1 MRSTE
6 RWVGVRT
13 WPASAKWR
21 LSRNVVSAGGLS
33 VCAHIASPTAHDLFQ
48 RAITESGPC
57 TAPLPTLAT
66 AEGDGSAVAARL
78 GCGDPATQVS
88 CMRAQAVADVLAA
101 GGAFRPNVDGSLLP
115 QQIPAAISSGKL
127 NRVPVIEGT
136 NHDEDRL
143 FVALQFDLAG
153 KPVTAEQYPPW
164 CRPRSGARRRRRCSQ
179 PQRAHRAALGP
190 ATRRPPTSSSP
201 SLRTRPRRSRPSPPT
216 ITSRSGRP

>member
-153 KPVTAEQYPPW
+153 KPVTAEQYPALVQATFGSQAAPKVLAAPTGP
-164 CRPRSGARRRRRCSQ
+164 PRRT
-179 PQRAHRAALGP
+179 GP

-216 ITSRSGRP
+216 TTARSGRP